1 VIKYGELRAALSF
14 YTRVDIHEDIPVGYY
29 QRVIKASFRANNYG
43 LDWDVKHAAS
53 MLLYLA
59 FNDGHLQPS
68 QLNTDGLKS
77 LDWAEIFL
85 ENIRSGE
92 QQKVVDALR

>member
-1 VIKYGELRAALSF
+1 MIKYGELRTALSF
-14 YTRVDIHEDIPVGYY
+14 YTCVDIHEDISIDYY
-29 QRVIKASFRANNYG
+29 QRVIKACFRANNNG
-43 LDWDVKHAAS
+43 LDWDVNHATS

-68 QLNTDGLKS
+68 QLNADGLKA
-77 LDWAEIFL
+77 LDWAEKFL
-85 ENIRSGE
+85 EHIHSGE